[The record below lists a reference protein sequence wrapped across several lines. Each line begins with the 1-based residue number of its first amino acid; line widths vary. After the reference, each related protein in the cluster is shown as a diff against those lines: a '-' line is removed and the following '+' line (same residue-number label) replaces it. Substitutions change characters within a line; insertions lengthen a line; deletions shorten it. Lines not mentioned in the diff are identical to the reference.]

1 MEERDLLDNLP
12 ILRLLPGDARALVVD
27 SFEPVSFSFGDT
39 IVREG
44 EVADAFYVLASGRAR
59 IVKNADTSDEIPMS
73 SLRAGDSFGE
83 MGLLDH
89 STRTATVRASSDV
102 RAWRLDKSVF
112 EALLVQ
118 TPEIRQY
125 LELQIRHRQLSNF
138 FRHFTPFTRLPP
150 PALALLLGDLEN
162 VTCDRGDLVVRQG
175 EAAGPMYFVEE
186 GHLRVFTEDEQ
197 GRRTYVAY

>member
-12 ILRLLPGDARALVVD
+12 ILRLLPGDARALVVG

-59 IVKNADTSDEIPMS
+59 IVKNADTGEEIPMS

-89 STRTATVRASSDV
+89 STRTATVRAGATSEVIVAALD
-102 RAWRLDKSVF
+102 RAAFDHLLAGSAPTKEEISRAMRQRL
-112 EALLVQ
+112 
-118 TPEIRQY
+118 I
-125 LELQIRHRQLSNF
+125 
-138 FRHFTPFTRLPP
+138 
-150 PALALLLGDLEN
+150 DLEDFSRE
-162 VTCDRGDLVVRQG
+162 VGG
-175 EAAGPMYFVEE
+175 A
-186 GHLRVFTEDEQ
+186 
-197 GRRTYVAY
+197 